1 MRKIPLTIQNI
12 FIYQFNYIIDLQN
25 IPVLNYSIKNIKIK
39 REITIDEEYYLIRN
53 CYLEYKLP
61 YFSFYLS

>member
-25 IPVLNYSIKNIKIK
+25 IPVLNYSIKDIKIK
-39 REITIDEEYYLIRN
+39 IQDRGA
-53 CYLEYKLP
+53 LEYCFKARVETALRRACN
-61 YFSFYLS
+61 